1 MASPLLSAVL
11 EKFIVG
17 FEGTTLPAELKSLL
31 EQGLCGVAIFPR
43 NFSTSEGLHALTEEI
58 RRAAG
63 PSVVIGIDQEGGR
76 RFALPEPFTQWP
88 SATELGI
95 VNDLAAVEQ
104 VARCIAQELRAA
116 GCNLDFAPMLDLH
129 LQAASPV
136 TSDRSFGSLPI
147 QVARLGEAF
156 IRGLAAEGVLACAK
170 HFPGHGDAQI
180 DPHLDLPVFDGSQEQ
195 LEKTELVPF
204 ARAIAVQVPMIM
216 TAHIL
221 LPKIDA
227 GHPASL
233 SKKILHELLREHLSF
248 RGVILAD
255 DLGMGAIRKQRTP
268 GEAALETFQAGT
280 DVALLCHDWSTVRPA
295 IEAIEQSLR
304 LGQLDQVEWA
314 KSHER
319 IAQLRARAVETALKV
334 LPLNTVGCAEH
345 RSFALELRERIK
357 KLPLIGT
364 PK

>member
-1 MASPLLSAVL
+1 
-11 EKFIVG
+11 
-17 FEGTTLPAELKSLL
+17 LL

-43 NFSTSEGLHALTEEI
+43 NFSTAEGLRALTDEI

-63 PSVVIGIDQEGGR
+63 PSVVIGIDQEGGW

-95 VNDLAAVEQ
+95 LNDPAAVEQ
-104 VARCIAQELRAA
+104 MARCMGQALLAV

-136 TSDRSFGSLPI
+136 TADRSFSSLPN

-180 DPHLDLPVFDGSQEQ
+180 DPHLDLPVFDGSQER
-195 LEKTELVPF
+195 LEKMELVPF
-204 ARAIAVQVPMIM
+204 ARAIAAQVPMIM

-221 LPKIDA
+221 LPRIDA
-227 GHPASL
+227 AHPASL
-233 SKKILHELLREHLSF
+233 SKRILQGLLREHLGF

-255 DLGMGAIRKQRTP
+255 DLGMGAIHKHRTP
-268 GEAALETFQAGT
+268 GEAAVDTFQAGT
-280 DVALLCHDWSTVRPA
+280 DVALLCHDWPAVRPA
-295 IEAIEQSLR
+295 IDTIEQALQ
-304 LGQLDQVEWA
+304 LGQLDSVEWG

-319 IAQLRARAVETALKV
+319 ITELRARAAETAAKTV
-334 LPLNTVGCAEH
+334 SLNIVGCVEH
-345 RSFALELRERIK
+345 RALALELRERIK
-357 KLPLIGT
+357 KLPRI
-364 PK
+364 

>member
-1 MASPLLSAVL
+1 MTQSLPSAVL

-17 FEGTTLPAELKSLL
+17 FEGTTLPAELKALL
-31 EQGLCGVAIFPR
+31 ERGLCGVAIFPR
-43 NFSTSEGLHALTEEI
+43 NFSMAEGLRTLTDEI

-76 RFALPEPFTQWP
+76 RFALLEPFTQWP

-95 VNDLAAVEQ
+95 LNDLAAAEH
-104 VARCIAQELRAA
+104 VAHCIAKELRAV

-136 TSDRSFGSLPI
+136 TTDRSFSSLPD

-156 IRGLAAEGVLACAK
+156 IRGLAAGGVLACAK

-180 DPHLDLPVFDGSQEQ
+180 DPHLDLPVFDGT
-195 LEKTELVPF
+195 LERLNKADLVPF
-204 ARAIAVQVPMIM
+204 ACAIAAEVPMIM

-227 GHPASL
+227 AHPASL
-233 SKKILHELLREHLSF
+233 SKKILHGLLREHLGF

-255 DLGMGAIRKQRTP
+255 DLGMGAIRKHRAP
-268 GEAALETFQAGT
+268 AEAAVETFQAGT
-280 DVALLCHDWSTVRPA
+280 DVALLCHDWTDVRPA
-295 IEAIEQSLR
+295 IDALEQALR
-304 LGQLDQVEWA
+304 LGKIDPAEWA
-314 KSHER
+314 ESHER
-319 IAQLRARAVETALKV
+319 IAELRARAAETATMAV
-334 LPLNTVGCAEH
+334 PLSTIGCAEH
-345 RSFALELRERIK
+345 RALARELRERIK
-357 KLPLIGT
+357 KLPRI
-364 PK
+364 